1 MSYHGNLLK
10 QYLVCQHYSFP
21 DLGSSDLKGYVKAV
35 CETLSIST
43 IRFNV
48 LAVVPINIL
57 IEGKPT
63 VNWNFSREF
72 LRNFADDKPTTFC
85 NFGNFARVLFS

>member
-10 QYLVCQHYSFP
+10 QYLVCQHYSFN
-21 DLGSSDLKGYVKAV
+21 DLGGADLKGYVKAV

-43 IRFNV
+43 LTFNV

-57 IEGKPT
+57 IEGKPA
-63 VNWNFSREF
+63 VNWKFLHGFYFRE
-72 LRNFADDKPTTFC
+72 TSQI
-85 NFGNFARVLFS
+85 VS